1 MKPKDFNVEQLYPES
16 ANNPKKILKKINF
29 SILNK
34 MLEILLEIG
43 VGGNQIDSRYQE
55 LELLF
60 QNFYFYIYEIK
71 QTLLKKKES
80 KEFLED
86 VKERRVSEI
95 GTTLKEL

>member
-1 MKPKDFNVEQLYPES
+1 MS
-16 ANNPKKILKKINF
+16 
-29 SILNK
+29 K
-34 MLEILLEIG
+34 MLEILMEIG
-43 VGGNQIDSRYQE
+43 ISGDQLDSRFQE

-86 VKERRVSEI
+86 IKERRVTEISE
-95 GTTLKEL
+95 TLQELQEL